1 MTSSG
6 SAGGHRFCKAPH
18 SLMVSLSNHARR
30 LPRRLLLVAALLSLV
45 LPANAEDNRTEF
57 PAPQAE
63 TGKLTIYSTTDLA
76 AMKPL
81 IEDFQKSSPDVSI
94 DYIEY
99 LTNELHAL
107 ASDACRKN
115 EPLGDLLLSSS
126 VDQLLKLANDGCA
139 ESHTSPET
147 ARVADWAN
155 WRDEVFGFTYEPAVF
170 VYNSRLV
177 PPAEVPRTHVELADL
192 LRERLDYYRGR
203 VGTYDIRLSGIGY
216 LLAFNDA
223 RQTTTVF
230 GRLLE
235 SMARASAVARCCT
248 GEILEEVGKGNLY
261 IGYNM
266 LGSYAYEA
274 ALRNPELRVVVP
286 RDYTLVLS
294 RGALIPKGAAH
305 ADLGARFLDYLLSER
320 GQSVGRTHAFYF
332 SETGG
337 LPPDVDGPQNLKE
350 SGIAQP
356 IRIGPAL
363 LAVQDRAQRQRF
375 IEDWAQSMIELNSP
389 AWTRE

>member
-1 MTSSG
+1 
-6 SAGGHRFCKAPH
+6 
-18 SLMVSLSNHARR
+18 
-30 LPRRLLLVAALLSLV
+30 
-45 LPANAEDNRTEF
+45 
-57 PAPQAE
+57 
-63 TGKLTIYSTTDLA
+63 
-76 AMKPL
+76 MKPL
-81 IEDFQKSSPDVSI
+81 IEDFQKSSPDVAI

-99 LTNELHAL
+99 LTNELNAL
-107 ASDACRKN
+107 ASEACRKE

-139 ESHTSPET
+139 EAHTSLET

-170 VYNSRLV
+170 VYNTRLV

-192 LRERLDYYRGR
+192 LRERLEYYRGR

-248 GEILEEVGKGNLY
+248 GEILEEVAKGNLY

-274 ALRNPELRVVVP
+274 ALRHPDLRRGRATRLYAGAQPRRSHSEGCQGGRSWRSVP
-286 RDYTLVLS
+286 RLS
-294 RGALIPKGAAH
+294 PVRTGPIHRPHQCLLFHRDRRFAAGCRWS
-305 ADLGARFLDYLLSER
+305 AELER
-320 GQSVGRTHAFYF
+320 VSASPSRSASDRPCLPCRTGHNANA
-332 SETGG
+332 SSRTGHN
-337 LPPDVDGPQNLKE
+337 P
-350 SGIAQP
+350 
-356 IRIGPAL
+356 
-363 LAVQDRAQRQRF
+363 
-375 IEDWAQSMIELNSP
+375 
-389 AWTRE
+389 

>member
-1 MTSSG
+1 MIRLLATAFLLVFSVSLG
-6 SAGGHRFCKAPH
+6 SA
-18 SLMVSLSNHARR
+18 
-30 LPRRLLLVAALLSLV
+30 
-45 LPANAEDNRTEF
+45 AEDNKTVF
-57 PAPQAE
+57 PAIGPE
-63 TGKLTIYSTTDLA
+63 TGRLTIYSTTDLA

-81 IEDFQKSSPDVSI
+81 IEDFQNSSPGIAI

-99 LTNELHAL
+99 LTNELNSL
-107 ASDACRKN
+107 ASEACRKGL
-115 EPLGDLLLSSS
+115 PLGDLLLSSS
-126 VDQLLKLANDGCA
+126 VDQLLRLANDGCA
-139 ESHTSPET
+139 TAHTSPET
-147 ARVADWAN
+147 ARVASWAN
-155 WRDEVFGFTYEPAVF
+155 WRGEVFGFTYEPAVF

-248 GEILEEVGKGNLY
+248 SEIIDEVAKGNLY

-274 ALRNPELRVVVP
+274 ALRNPQLRIVVP

-294 RGALIPKGAAH
+294 RGALIPKGAKEAE
-305 ADLGARFLDYLLSER
+305 LGARFLDYLVSER
-320 GQSVGRTHAFYF
+320 GQSVARSKAFYF
-332 SETGG
+332 TESGG

-350 SGIAQP
+350 SGVAQP
-356 IRIGPAL
+356 IHIGPAL
-363 LAVQDRAQRQRF
+363 LAVQDSAQRQRF
-375 IEDWAQSMIELNSP
+375 IDDWSQSLIELNNP
-389 AWTRE
+389 DWTRE

>member
-1 MTSSG
+1 MI
-6 SAGGHRFCKAPH
+6 
-18 SLMVSLSNHARR
+18 R
-30 LPRRLLLVAALLSLV
+30 LFLV
-45 LPANAEDNRTEF
+45 LILAGLTTVQAIAAEDNKTEF
-57 PAPQAE
+57 SAPQTE
-63 TGKLTIYSTTDLA
+63 TGKLTIYSTTDLP

-81 IEDFQKSSPDVSI
+81 IEDFQQTTPNVSI
-94 DYIEY
+94 VYIEY
-99 LTNELHAL
+99 LTNELNAL
-107 ASDACRKN
+107 AAEACRKHQ
-115 EPLGDLLLSSS
+115 PLGDLLLSSS

-139 ESHTSPET
+139 TEHNSPET
-147 ARVADWAN
+147 LRVAEWAN

-170 VYNSRLV
+170 VYNSNKV

-248 GEILEEVGKGNLY
+248 GEILEEVARGNLY

-266 LGSYAYEA
+266 LGSYAYDA
-274 ALRNPELRVVVP
+274 AQRHPDLRIVVP

-294 RGALIPKGAAH
+294 RGALIPKGAAR
-305 ADLGARFLDYLLSER
+305 ADLGAAFLDYLLSER
-320 GQSVGRTHAFYF
+320 GQSVARTNAFYF
-332 SETGG
+332 TESGE
-337 LPPDVDGPQNLKE
+337 LPPGVDGPQNLKE
-350 SGIAQP
+350 SGVAQP

-389 AWTRE
+389 AWMRE

>member
-1 MTSSG
+1 MIRIIL
-6 SAGGHRFCKAPH
+6 A
-18 SLMVSLSNHARR
+18 SLVVAFSVSLAK
-30 LPRRLLLVAALLSLV
+30 AADDDKTV
-45 LPANAEDNRTEF
+45 F
-57 PAPQAE
+57 PASGVE
-63 TGKLTIYSTTDLA
+63 TGRLTIYSTTDLV

-81 IEDFQKSSPDVSI
+81 IKDFQKSSPGI
-94 DYIEY
+94 TINYIEY
-99 LTNELHAL
+99 LTNELNSL
-107 ASDACRKN
+107 ASEACRKG

-126 VDQLLKLANDGCA
+126 VDQLVKLANDGCA
-139 ESHTSPET
+139 TAHRSPET
-147 ARVADWAN
+147 ARVAEWAN

-170 VYNSRLV
+170 VYNNRLV
-177 PPAEVPRTHVELADL
+177 PANEVPRTHVELADL

-235 SMARASAVARCCT
+235 SMARAAAVARCCT
-248 GEILEEVGKGNLY
+248 GEIIEEVAKGNLY

-274 ALRNPELRVVVP
+274 ALRHPQLRIVVP

-294 RGALIPKGAAH
+294 RGALIPKAAKQ
-305 ADLGARFLDYLLSER
+305 AELGAQFLDFLLSER
-320 GQSVGRTHAFYF
+320 GQAIARSNAFYF
-332 SETGG
+332 TETGG
-337 LPPDVDGPQNLKE
+337 LPPDVDGPQNMKE

-363 LAVQDRAQRQRF
+363 LAVQDRAQRQQF
-375 IEDWAQSMIELNSP
+375 IDDWSRSLIELNSP
-389 AWTRE
+389 DWTRE

>member
-1 MTSSG
+1 MIRSML
-6 SAGGHRFCKAPH
+6 AV
-18 SLMVSLSNHARR
+18 MI
-30 LPRRLLLVAALLSLV
+30 ALLISS
-45 LPANAEDNRTEF
+45 PAAAAEDNTTQF
-57 PAPQAE
+57 PAPQTE
-63 TGKLTIYSTTDLA
+63 SGRLTIYSTTDLA

-81 IEDFQKSSPDVSI
+81 IEDFQKSSPDVAI

-99 LTNELHAL
+99 LTNELNAL
-107 ASDACRKN
+107 AAEACRKE

-139 ESHTSPET
+139 EAHTSPET
-147 ARVADWAN
+147 ARVAEWAN

-170 VYNSRLV
+170 VYNTRLV

-248 GEILEEVGKGNLY
+248 GEILEEVAKGNLY

-274 ALRNPELRVVVP
+274 ALRHPELRVVVP

-294 RGALIPKGAAH
+294 RGALIPKGAAR

-320 GQSVGRTHAFYF
+320 GQSIARTNAFYF
-332 SETGG
+332 SETGS

-375 IEDWAQSMIELNSP
+375 IEDWAQSLIELNSP

>member
-1 MTSSG
+1 MIRIIL
-6 SAGGHRFCKAPH
+6 AGLVVAF
-18 SLMVSLSNHARR
+18 SVSLAKATDDDKT
-30 LPRRLLLVAALLSLV
+30 V
-45 LPANAEDNRTEF
+45 F
-57 PAPQAE
+57 PASGVE
-63 TGKLTIYSTTDLA
+63 TGRLTIYSTTDLV

-81 IEDFQKSSPDVSI
+81 IEDFQKSSPGI
-94 DYIEY
+94 TINYIEY
-99 LTNELHAL
+99 LTNELNSL
-107 ASDACRKN
+107 ASEACRKG

-126 VDQLLKLANDGCA
+126 VDQLVKLANDGCA
-139 ESHTSPET
+139 TAHRSPET
-147 ARVADWAN
+147 ARVAEWAN

-170 VYNSRLV
+170 VYNNRLV
-177 PPAEVPRTHVELADL
+177 PANEVPRTHVELADL

-235 SMARASAVARCCT
+235 SMARAAAVARCCT
-248 GEILEEVGKGNLY
+248 GEIIEEVAKGNLY

-274 ALRNPELRVVVP
+274 ALRHPELRIVVP

-294 RGALIPKGAAH
+294 RGALIPRAAKQ
-305 ADLGARFLDYLLSER
+305 AELGAQFLDFLLSER
-320 GQSVGRTHAFYF
+320 GQAIARSNAFYF
-332 SETGG
+332 TETGG
-337 LPPDVDGPQNLKE
+337 LPPDVDGPQNMKE

-363 LAVQDRAQRQRF
+363 LAVQDRAQRQQF
-375 IEDWAQSMIELNSP
+375 IDDWSRSLIELNSP
-389 AWTRE
+389 DWTRE

>member
-1 MTSSG
+1 MIKRLMISMAGMLAG
-6 SAGGHRFCKAPH
+6 SLAF
-18 SLMVSLSNHARR
+18 
-30 LPRRLLLVAALLSLV
+30 AA
-45 LPANAEDNRTEF
+45 DNTTRF

-63 TGKLTIYSTTDLA
+63 SGRLTIYSTTDLA

-81 IEDFQKSSPDVSI
+81 IEDFQTIWPDVSI

-99 LTNELHAL
+99 LTNELNAL
-107 ASDACRKN
+107 AAEACREQK
-115 EPLGDLLLSSS
+115 PLGDLLLSSS
-126 VDQLLKLANDGCA
+126 VDQLVKLANDGCA
-139 ESHTSPET
+139 TAHTSPET

-170 VYNSRLV
+170 VYNSVKV
-177 PPAEVPRTHVELADL
+177 PPKDVPRTHVELADL
-192 LRERLDYYRGR
+192 LREQLDTYRGR

-223 RQTTTVF
+223 RQTTAVF

-235 SMARASAVARCCT
+235 GMARASAIARCCT
-248 GEILEEVGKGNLY
+248 GEILEEVAKGNLY

-274 ALRNPELRVVVP
+274 ARRYPQLRVVVP

-294 RGALIPKGAAH
+294 RGALIPKGARRV
-305 ADLGARFLDYLLSER
+305 DLAARFLDYLLSE
-320 GQSVGRTHAFYF
+320 QGRAVAKTNAFYF
-332 SETGG
+332 TETGS

-375 IEDWAQSMIELNSP
+375 IDDWSQSLIELNGP
-389 AWTRE
+389 GWTRE

>member
-1 MTSSG
+1 MMK
-6 SAGGHRFCKAPH
+6 RFT
-18 SLMVSLSNHARR
+18 
-30 LPRRLLLVAALLSLV
+30 AALIATILALTSQV
-45 LPANAEDNRTEF
+45 LAATDNHTRF
-57 PAPQAE
+57 PALQTE

-81 IEDFQKSSPDVSI
+81 IDDFQRTAPGISI

-107 ASDACRKN
+107 ASEACRKD

-139 ESHTSPET
+139 ASHTSPET
-147 ARVADWAN
+147 LRVADWAN

-170 VYNSRLV
+170 VYNTRKV

-203 VGTYDIRLSGIGY
+203 VGTYDIRLSGVGY

-223 RQTTTVF
+223 RQTNTVF

-248 GEILEEVGKGNLY
+248 GEILEEVASGRLY

-266 LGSYAYEA
+266 LGSYAYDVA
-274 ALRNPELRVVVP
+274 RRHPDLRVVVP

-294 RGALIPKGAAH
+294 RGALIPKSAERS
-305 ADLGARFLDYLLSER
+305 DLGAQFLDYLLSER
-320 GQSVGRTHAFYF
+320 GQSIARSNAFYF
-332 SETGG
+332 SEMGG

-356 IRIGPAL
+356 IRIGPGL
-363 LAVQDRAQRQRF
+363 LAVQDWAQRQRF
-375 IEDWAQSMIELNSP
+375 IEDWSRSLIELNSP
-389 AWTRE
+389 EWTRE

>member
-1 MTSSG
+1 MIRICF
-6 SAGGHRFCKAPH
+6 A
-18 SLMVSLSNHARR
+18 
-30 LPRRLLLVAALLSLV
+30 LLVAGFTAAQAL
-45 LPANAEDNRTEF
+45 AAESNKTLF
-57 PAPQAE
+57 PAVQPDAG
-63 TGKLTIYSTTDLA
+63 TLTIYSTTDLVA
-76 AMKPL
+76 IKPL

-94 DYIEY
+94 DYNEY
-99 LTNELHAL
+99 LTNELNAL
-107 ASDACRKN
+107 ASEACRKQ

-139 ESHTSPET
+139 AAHTSPET
-147 ARVADWAN
+147 LRVAEWAN
-155 WRDEVFGFTYEPAVF
+155 WRAEVFGCTYEPAVF
-170 VYNSRLV
+170 VYNRSKV

-248 GEILEEVGKGNLY
+248 GEILEEVAKGNLY

-266 LGSYAYEA
+266 LGSYAYDA
-274 ALRNPELRVVVP
+274 AQRHPELGVVVP

-294 RGALIPKGAAH
+294 RGALIPKGAQR

-320 GQSVGRTHAFYF
+320 GQSVARTNAFYF
-332 SETGG
+332 TESGE
-337 LPPDVDGPQNLKE
+337 LPPGVDGPQNLKE
-350 SGIAQP
+350 SGVAQP

-375 IEDWAQSMIELNSP
+375 IEDWSQSLIELNSP

>member
-1 MTSSG
+1 MVILRCISG
-6 SAGGHRFCKAPH
+6 LPVSIAALF
-18 SLMVSLSNHARR
+18 LSLSFAAADTMTRFPSPQTESGR
-30 LPRRLLLVAALLSLV
+30 LTV
-45 LPANAEDNRTEF
+45 
-57 PAPQAE
+57 
-63 TGKLTIYSTTDLA
+63 YSTTDLA
-76 AMKPL
+76 AIKPL
-81 IEDFQKSSPDVSI
+81 IADFQLVWSDVSI

-99 LTNELHAL
+99 LTNELNAL
-107 ASDACRKN
+107 AAEACRRQ

-126 VDQLLKLANDGCA
+126 VDQLVKLANDGCA
-139 ESHTSPET
+139 TAHSSPET
-147 ARVADWAN
+147 ARVASWAN

-170 VYNSRLV
+170 VYNTSKV
-177 PPAEVPRTHVELADL
+177 PPADVPRTHVELADL
-192 LRERLDYYRGR
+192 LREKLDTYRGR

-223 RQTTTVF
+223 RQTTAVF

-248 GEILEEVGKGNLY
+248 GEILEEVAKGNLY

-266 LGSYAYEA
+266 LGSYAYDA
-274 ALRNPELRVVVP
+274 ALRHPQLRVVVP

-294 RGALIPKGAAH
+294 RGALIPKGARQ

-320 GQSVGRTHAFYF
+320 GQSVAKANAFYF
-332 SETGG
+332 TESGG

-356 IRIGPAL
+356 IRIGPGL

-375 IEDWAQSMIELNSP
+375 IEDWSQSLIELNSP